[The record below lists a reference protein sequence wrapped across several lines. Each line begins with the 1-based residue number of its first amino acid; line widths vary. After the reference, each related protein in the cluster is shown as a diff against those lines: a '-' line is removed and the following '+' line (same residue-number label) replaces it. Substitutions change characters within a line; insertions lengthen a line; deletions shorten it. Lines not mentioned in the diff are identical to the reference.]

1 MSNTHLDCKGLPCPQ
16 PVLQCKQYIDAQQPK
31 AVSVVVDNEAALQN
45 VTRFLENQGYRVG
58 NEQTAQSEWRI
69 TGEREAGAQADKA
82 PVGQT
87 ATPAQGA
94 KTLIFLAAPGI
105 GEGDPGLGEKLMLN
119 FLATLPEMGPQLWRM
134 ILVNGAVR
142 LAVEGSPGLEALQ
155 KLEAAG
161 VTILVCGTCLTHF
174 ELLDKKAVGQ
184 TTNMLDVVTSLQL
197 AGNVIRP

>member
-1 MSNTHLDCKGLPCPQ
+1 MSNAHLDCTGLPCPQ
-16 PVLQCKQYIDAQQPK
+16 PVLQCKQYIDAQQPE
-31 AVSVVVDNEAALQN
+31 AVNVVVDNEAALQN
-45 VTRFLENQGYRVG
+45 VTRFLEHQGYRVG
-58 NEQTAQSEWRI
+58 TEQTAQNEWRI
-69 TGEREAGAQADKA
+69 TAARDAGVQAENTPA
-82 PVGQT
+82 SQ
-87 ATPAQGA
+87 ATPAQDA
-94 KTLIFLAAPGI
+94 KTLIFLTAPGI

-142 LAVEGSPGLEALQ
+142 LAVEGSLCLDALQ

-197 AGNVIRP
+197 AGKVIRP